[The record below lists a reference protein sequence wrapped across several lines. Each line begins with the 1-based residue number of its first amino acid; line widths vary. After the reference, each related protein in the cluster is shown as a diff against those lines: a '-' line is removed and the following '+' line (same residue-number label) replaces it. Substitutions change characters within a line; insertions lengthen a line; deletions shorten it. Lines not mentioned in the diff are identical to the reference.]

1 LKTISYAIRHYL
13 TTRLVELKYFLHL
26 LSGLLLLATA
36 TPSFSVE
43 PATNVYFAGFA
54 LAGNGEQTEKAFP
67 ITTKLLKEQSAKDG
81 AFLLESELWKH
92 VNSSSHPYI
101 KLNRGLASGLVP
113 GDSVSMAFM
122 LEWENVSSETVAGK
136 IKMVADLHGQILI
149 FDFDSKKVIGSYPV
163 AAQLIHVFYGPATEE
178 IRAKLIRGLYYG
190 SAGNSIFG
198 QVAKRLPVVSVKP
211 SIGNFIQIVAVDLE
225 PKAHQTLSQYHAD
238 PRVLVSRVADAFG
251 ERLFENANV
260 AYIPFTKGTAI
271 GSKMAARFAS
281 GEVFQL
287 ELPAPDYRIHLRVR
301 GYKKMLLDSNNIQS
315 AWGYASYINVAIK
328 SYDDSKVYLDSPFK
342 YVVTKNVIAGTSDQ
356 DDWSAF
362 QESMFTLIDQTT
374 LQIAKPD
381 SDWLDEWSGGDN
393 TLEELESFSG
403 ILERTR

>member
-1 LKTISYAIRHYL
+1 MKTIAYAIRSRL
-13 TTRLVELKYFLHL
+13 TTLLLELKISLHL
-26 LSGLLLLATA
+26 LSGLFLLVTA

-43 PATNVYFAGFA
+43 PAKNVYFAGFA
-54 LAGNGEQTEKAFP
+54 LAGNGAQTEKAFP
-67 ITTKLLKEQSAKDG
+67 ITIKLLKEQNGKDG
-81 AFLLESELWKH
+81 AFLLESELWRH
-92 VNSSSHPYI
+92 VQSSSHPNI

-113 GDSVSMAFM
+113 GDSVSMAFV

-136 IKMVADLHGQILI
+136 TKMVADLHGQVLI
-149 FDFDSKKVIGSYPV
+149 FDFDSRKVIGSYPV
-163 AAQLIHVFYGPATEE
+163 AVQLLDVLDGPVTEE
-178 IRAKLIRGLYYG
+178 ARAKLIRGLYYG

-198 QVAKRLPVVSVKP
+198 QVAKRLPVVSAKP
-211 SIGNFIQIVAVDLE
+211 STGNYIQIVAVDLE
-225 PKAHQTLSQYHAD
+225 PKARQTLSQYRAD
-238 PRVLVSRVADAFG
+238 PNVLVSRVADAFG

-271 GSKMAARFAS
+271 GSKMAARFAN
-281 GEVFQL
+281 GDVFQL

-301 GYKKMLLDSNNIQS
+301 GYKKMLLDSNSIQS

-342 YVVTKNVIAGTSDQ
+342 YAVTKNVIAGTRDQ

-362 QESMFTLIDQTT
+362 QESMSTLIDQTT
-374 LQIAKPD
+374 MQIAKPD
-381 SDWLDEWSGGDN
+381 SDWLEEWSEGDD
-393 TLEELESFSG
+393 TLEELESLSG